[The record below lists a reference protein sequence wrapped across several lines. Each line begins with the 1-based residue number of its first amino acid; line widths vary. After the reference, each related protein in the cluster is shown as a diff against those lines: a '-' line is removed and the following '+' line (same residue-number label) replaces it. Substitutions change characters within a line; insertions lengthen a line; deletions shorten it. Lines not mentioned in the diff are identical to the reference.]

1 MEAASYQNLVEAF
14 ESGQCKSPA
23 GVPVCRIDRDVPSRR
38 PQKQVENLTAKSAK
52 SDEQV
57 LAGTPPDATINA
69 VGCAAGRV
77 G

>member
-1 MEAASYQNLVEAF
+1 MEAVSYQNPVEAF
-14 ESGQCKSPA
+14 ESGQRKSPA
-23 GVPVCRIDRDVPSRR
+23 GVPVCRIDWDVPGRR

-52 SDEQV
+52 SDDQV